1 MNCMA
6 TLKHISSKNSDY
18 TAIEAYLVY
27 QHDAFTGKQLLD
39 EQGRPKLRES
49 YLLDTLECGDFSF
62 ATACLLANRKYGKN
76 TQHGDIKSHQY
87 IISFDPRDA
96 ADNGLTMEKA
106 QALGLKFCSE
116 NFPGHPAIV
125 CTHPDGHNHSGNIHV
140 HIVIGS
146 VRTREVERKPYMQKP
161 RDWLEGMKHSST
173 AQTIRYLRVEVMELC
188 EGAGLYQI
196 DLLNGSKERVR
207 EAEYWARRRGQLK
220 LDRENAALTA
230 AGQPPRQ
237 KKFETV
243 KDTLRKQIS
252 SVLYRTT
259 SFEEFSDRLMQQYSI
274 TVKES
279 RGQLSYLPAGRTK
292 FIRAKHLGDKFDKAA
307 VLATLQAN
315 VERKPKR
322 LSPLIVWGNT
332 LVDGHNRYA
341 ILQKHPEI
349 YFSTMPL
356 PFESREEAIAWIC
369 RNQLG
374 RRNLSPEQKRYLL
387 GKQYEAEKKVAKI
400 FRGNQYTLAKKSGGD
415 HGDNHHSGKK
425 TCDRIAEENGV
436 SRASVL
442 RASHYTRGIDIA
454 DNLSPGIKQ
463 KVFSGEVKFTSEE
476 MSKLVQ
482 ASVEHRSDVLAQ
494 ILHPEALEVLESAS
508 AEFEPEKA
516 ELVPM
521 PTPQTEEFR
530 CYHVPDEF
538 MKVYKS
544 LSRATEMMKNSWKKT
559 LKNNPSYFTDPEKQK
574 VLRFAMQRPA
584 NYLTE
589 IETYLEKALAE
600 ALEEEKTA

>member
-76 TQHGDIKSHQY
+76 T
-87 IISFDPRDA
+87 
-96 ADNGLTMEKA
+96 
-106 QALGLKFCSE
+106 
-116 NFPGHPAIV
+116 
-125 CTHPDGHNHSGNIHV
+125 
-140 HIVIGS
+140 
-146 VRTREVERKPYMQKP
+146 
-161 RDWLEGMKHSST
+161 
-173 AQTIRYLRVEVMELC
+173 
-188 EGAGLYQI
+188 
-196 DLLNGSKERVR
+196 
-207 EAEYWARRRGQLK
+207 
-220 LDRENAALTA
+220 
-230 AGQPPRQ
+230 
-237 KKFETV
+237 
-243 KDTLRKQIS
+243 
-252 SVLYRTT
+252 
-259 SFEEFSDRLMQQYSI
+259 
-274 TVKES
+274 
-279 RGQLSYLPAGRTK
+279 
-292 FIRAKHLGDKFDKAA
+292 
-307 VLATLQAN
+307 
-315 VERKPKR
+315 
-322 LSPLIVWGNT
+322 
-332 LVDGHNRYA
+332 
-341 ILQKHPEI
+341 
-349 YFSTMPL
+349 
-356 PFESREEAIAWIC
+356 
-369 RNQLG
+369 
-374 RRNLSPEQKRYLL
+374 
-387 GKQYEAEKKVAKI
+387 
-400 FRGNQYTLAKKSGGD
+400 
-415 HGDNHHSGKK
+415 
-425 TCDRIAEENGV
+425 
-436 SRASVL
+436 
-442 RASHYTRGIDIA
+442 RGIDIA

-463 KVFSGEVKFTSEE
+463 KVFSGEVKFTNEE

-516 ELVPM
+516 EPVPM

>member
-1 MNCMA
+1 MIN
-6 TLKHISSKNSDY
+6 LKIDPEFQSQIPPLTDD
-18 TAIEAYLVY
+18 E
-27 QHDAFTGKQLLD
+27 FKQLEENILK
-39 EQGRPKLRES
+39 EGKL
-49 YLLDTLECGDFSF
+49 
-62 ATACLLANRKYGKN
+62 
-76 TQHGDIKSHQY
+76 
-87 IISFDPRDA
+87 
-96 ADNGLTMEKA
+96 
-106 QALGLKFCSE
+106 
-116 NFPGHPAIV
+116 
-125 CTHPDGHNHSGNIHV
+125 
-140 HIVIGS
+140 
-146 VRTREVERKPYMQKP
+146 
-161 RDWLEGMKHSST
+161 
-173 AQTIRYLRVEVMELC
+173 
-188 EGAGLYQI
+188 
-196 DLLNGSKERVR
+196 
-207 EAEYWARRRGQLK
+207 
-220 LDRENAALTA
+220 
-230 AGQPPRQ
+230 
-237 KKFETV
+237 
-243 KDTLRKQIS
+243 
-252 SVLYRTT
+252 
-259 SFEEFSDRLMQQYSI
+259 
-274 TVKES
+274 
-279 RGQLSYLPAGRTK
+279 
-292 FIRAKHLGDKFDKAA
+292 
-307 VLATLQAN
+307 
-315 VERKPKR
+315 
-322 LSPLIVWGNT
+322 LSPLIVWNNT

-356 PFESREEAIAWIC
+356 RFENREEAIAWIC

-387 GKQYEAEKKVAKI
+387 GKQYEAEKKAAKI

-454 DNLSPGIKQ
+454 
-463 KVFSGEVKFTSEE
+463 
-476 MSKLVQ
+476 
-482 ASVEHRSDVLAQ
+482 SVEHRSDVLAQ

-516 ELVPM
+516 EPVPM

>member
-1 MNCMA
+1 MIN
-6 TLKHISSKNSDY
+6 LKIDPEFQSQIPPLTDD
-18 TAIEAYLVY
+18 E
-27 QHDAFTGKQLLD
+27 FKQLEENILK
-39 EQGRPKLRES
+39 EGKL
-49 YLLDTLECGDFSF
+49 
-62 ATACLLANRKYGKN
+62 
-76 TQHGDIKSHQY
+76 
-87 IISFDPRDA
+87 
-96 ADNGLTMEKA
+96 
-106 QALGLKFCSE
+106 
-116 NFPGHPAIV
+116 
-125 CTHPDGHNHSGNIHV
+125 
-140 HIVIGS
+140 
-146 VRTREVERKPYMQKP
+146 
-161 RDWLEGMKHSST
+161 
-173 AQTIRYLRVEVMELC
+173 
-188 EGAGLYQI
+188 
-196 DLLNGSKERVR
+196 
-207 EAEYWARRRGQLK
+207 
-220 LDRENAALTA
+220 
-230 AGQPPRQ
+230 
-237 KKFETV
+237 
-243 KDTLRKQIS
+243 
-252 SVLYRTT
+252 
-259 SFEEFSDRLMQQYSI
+259 
-274 TVKES
+274 
-279 RGQLSYLPAGRTK
+279 
-292 FIRAKHLGDKFDKAA
+292 
-307 VLATLQAN
+307 
-315 VERKPKR
+315 

-356 PFESREEAIAWIC
+356 PFESREEVLAWIC
-369 RNQLG
+369 KNQLG
-374 RRNLSPEQKRYLL
+374 RRNLTPEQKYYLM
-387 GKQYEAEKKVAKI
+387 GKQYEAEKA
-400 FRGNQYTLAKKSGGD
+400 AHGGD
-415 HGDNHHSGKK
+415 RKSSDAKSSSQSANLVDSTK

-463 KVFSGEVKFTSEE
+463 KVFSGEVKFTNEE

-516 ELVPM
+516 EPVPM

>member
-18 TAIEAYLVY
+18 TAIESYLVY
-27 QHDAFTGKQLLD
+27 QHDEFSGKVILD
-39 EQGRPKLRES
+39 KQGRPMLRES

-146 VRTREVERKPYMQKP
+146 IRTREVERKPFMQKP
-161 RDWLEGMKHSST
+161 RDWREGMKHSST
-173 AQTIRYLRVEVMELC
+173 AQTMRHLRVEVMELC

-196 DLLNGSKERVR
+196 DLLNGSKERVS

-230 AGQPPRQ
+230 AGQQPRQ

-252 SVLYRTT
+252 SVLYRAV
-259 SFEEFSDRLMQQYSI
+259 SLEDFSDRLMQQYGI
-274 TVKES
+274 AVKES
-279 RGQLSYLPAGRTK
+279 RGQLSYLPSGRTK

-315 VERKPKR
+315 AERKPMAQFKQDTIGKLIDIQSRMTEGKGIGYKR
-322 LSPLIVWGNT
+322 WLTKHNLKVMAQTLIFLEEKGLTDEVALDQRITELDTKFHESLAVVKDLETRMADNKTLRRHAAAYTSTKNIAQQLKTANRPAAFEEQHRAELTAYRAAVAYFKANNITKLPSPKKLEAE
-332 LVDGHNRYA
+332 YA
-341 ILQKHPEI
+341 QLASEKAKFYEQYKEAKEELLKLKTAKQNVAS
-349 YFSTMPL
+349 F
-356 PFESREEAIAWIC
+356 FREEE
-369 RNQLG
+369 
-374 RRNLSPEQKRYLL
+374 P
-387 GKQYEAEKKVAKI
+387 
-400 FRGNQYTLAKKSGGD
+400 
-415 HGDNHHSGKK
+415 
-425 TCDRIAEENGV
+425 
-436 SRASVL
+436 
-442 RASHYTRGIDIA
+442 
-454 DNLSPGIKQ
+454 
-463 KVFSGEVKFTSEE
+463 
-476 MSKLVQ
+476 
-482 ASVEHRSDVLAQ
+482 AQ
-494 ILHPEALEVLESAS
+494 QE
-508 AEFEPEKA
+508 
-516 ELVPM
+516 
-521 PTPQTEEFR
+521 R
-530 CYHVPDEF
+530 
-538 MKVYKS
+538 
-544 LSRATEMMKNSWKKT
+544 
-559 LKNNPSYFTDPEKQK
+559 
-574 VLRFAMQRPA
+574 
-584 NYLTE
+584 
-589 IETYLEKALAE
+589 
-600 ALEEEKTA
+600 